1 MVASSSPRLAQR
13 IVGGILV
20 AAGILVVLGWIQ
32 APDQD
37 CLYTTDVLLQL
48 RMCELGSIFAE
59 RKGSPSSLLVLLS
72 GLAALISGVFLVRH
86 SRRGRG

>member
-1 MVASSSPRLAQR
+1 MTIPRLALR
-13 IVGGILV
+13 IAGGILA

-37 CLYTTDVLLQL
+37 CLYTTDVFLQL

-59 RKGSPSSLLVLLS
+59 RKGSPGRWIVLLL
-72 GLAALISGVFLVRH
+72 GIATLAAGVFLVRYA
-86 SRRGRG
+86 RRGRG

>member
-1 MVASSSPRLAQR
+1 MKV
-13 IVGGILV
+13 VGGILA
-20 AAGILVVLGWIQ
+20 AAGVLVVLGWIQ

-59 RKGSPSSLLVLLS
+59 RRGSPASWFVFLAGVAVLAAGVLLVRY
-72 GLAALISGVFLVRH
+72 ARH
-86 SRRGRG
+86 GRG

>member
-1 MVASSSPRLAQR
+1 MRLALR
-13 IVGGILV
+13 VVGGMLT

-37 CLYTTDVLLQL
+37 CLYTTDVFLQL

-59 RKGSPSSLLVLLS
+59 RKGSPASWLVLLL
-72 GLAALISGVFLVRH
+72 GLTVLFAGVLLLRRSQPSRGLI
-86 SRRGRG
+86 GRS